1 MINNRTNSN
10 GQALIS
16 ITPFNFTILGDVKTN
31 FHFSMNFTSHVD
43 QFTADISC
51 SAILH
56 GEFYIIG
63 DTRPV
68 GDDIS

>member
-1 MINNRTNSN
+1 MDYNP
-10 GQALIS
+10 ALFS
-16 ITPFNFTILGDVKTN
+16 SCFFNFTILGDVKTN
-31 FHFSMNFTSHVD
+31 FYFSMNFTSHVD

-56 GEFYIIG
+56 GEFYIFG
-63 DTRPV
+63 DTHPV